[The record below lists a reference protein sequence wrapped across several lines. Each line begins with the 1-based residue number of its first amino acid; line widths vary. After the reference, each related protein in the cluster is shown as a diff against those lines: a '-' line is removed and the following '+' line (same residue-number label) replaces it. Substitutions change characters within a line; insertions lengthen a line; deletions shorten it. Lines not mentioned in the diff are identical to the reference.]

1 MILHIWMCFNVYRY
15 DSTIRFYWKICYQ
28 MLSMFIVSR
37 QSRFFVGVASDFD
50 WHWVF
55 AAQTFWMSFW
65 HPVSRGTVWPR
76 IVGWSLNSDP
86 WHRYQMKAYTP
97 SKTPLTEMQTK
108 AGFPNNEISFR
119 AGVFTT
125 LQFHFCEGS
134 VLYWLKKILSKH
146 LTILKIFKISARMPY
161 IKQVST
167 SVLTLLCLISAQSTQ
182 DPNSAVRTG
191 FAPKNMS
198 KTCHERIPIP
208 EILNTPYD
216 TSTAAGIFLTPE
228 KNAQKHVPC
237 LVDNRPKFCTIIV
250 PSWCNG
256 RGLR

>member
-1 MILHIWMCFNVYRY
+1 MFLNVHRY
-15 DSTIRFYWKICYQ
+15 DSTIRFYWKIYV
-28 MLSMFIVSR
+28 INVYR
-37 QSRFFVGVASDFD
+37 QSSVSIFC
-50 WHWVF
+50 WCCLW
-55 AAQTFWMSFW
+55 FWLTLGFCRPDILNEFLTSSQ
-65 HPVSRGTVWPR
+65 PGRTVWPR

-97 SKTPLTEMQTK
+97 SKTPLTQMQTK

-119 AGVFTT
+119 TGVFTT

-198 KTCHERIPIP
+198 KACHERIPIP
-208 EILNTPYD
+208 EILNTPYN
-216 TSTAAGIFLTPE
+216 TSTAARQPTFFLTPE

>member
-1 MILHIWMCFNVYRY
+1 MLYNVYRQA
-15 DSTIRFYWKICYQ
+15 S
-28 MLSMFIVSR
+28 VSIFCWCCLWFWLTLGFCR
-37 QSRFFVGVASDFD
+37 PDILNEFL
-50 WHWVF
+50 
-55 AAQTFWMSFW
+55 TFW
-65 HPVSRGTVWPR
+65 RRTVWPR

-134 VLYWLKKILSKH
+134 VFVLIEKDTFETFNHFEEFQDFGKNALYQASL
-146 LTILKIFKISARMPY
+146 Y
-161 IKQVST
+161 ST
-167 SVLTLLCLISAQSTQ
+167 WVLTLLCLILAQSTQ

-198 KTCHERIPIP
+198 KTCHERIPSP
-208 EILNTPYD
+208 EILNTPYN
-216 TSTAAGIFLTPE
+216 TSTAAQQPAFFLTPE